1 LKLVILKR
9 GGQRGDVA
17 VNVDSITYVAWT
29 PGPYTDI
36 YFGDVH
42 VTVDGTFQQVC
53 ARLSGEPAAAAAPA
67 TAAAGP
73 GDGGVPRNWFQ
84 QRT

>member
-1 LKLVILKR
+1 MLVIMKR

-17 VNVDSITYVAWT
+17 VNVDRITYVAST

-36 YFGDVH
+36 YFGDFH
-42 VTVDGTFQQVC
+42 VTVDGTFHQVC
-53 ARLSGEPAAAAAPA
+53 ARLAGNAAPVAPAAAAA
-67 TAAAGP
+67 TA

>member
-1 LKLVILKR
+1 MKR

-17 VNVDSITYVAWT
+17 VNVDRITYVAST

-36 YFGDVH
+36 YFGDFH
-42 VTVDGTFQQVC
+42 VTVDGTFHQVC
-53 ARLSGEPAAAAAPA
+53 ARLSGEAPPISAPAAAP
-67 TAAAGP
+67 G
-73 GDGGVPRNWFQ
+73 GDGSMPRNWFQ